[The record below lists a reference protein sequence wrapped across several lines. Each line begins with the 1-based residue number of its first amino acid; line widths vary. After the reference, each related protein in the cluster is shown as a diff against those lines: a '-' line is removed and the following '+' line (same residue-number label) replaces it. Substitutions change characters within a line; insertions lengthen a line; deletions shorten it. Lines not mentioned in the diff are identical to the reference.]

1 MNKGVMA
8 KFVGVFVSLLV
19 IWKINDVMLITPCI
33 EQGGVFKFEKGQC
46 ILSDGSL
53 YTTGFEMPLV
63 ILYVV
68 IGFSVSYFISKL
80 IRKVFKS
87 E

>member
-19 IWKINDVMLITPCI
+19 IWKINDVMLITPCLN
-33 EQGGVFKFEKGQC
+33 EGGKFQYEKGQC
-46 ILSDGSL
+46 ILADGSL
-53 YTTGFEMPLV
+53 FTTGFEMPLV
-63 ILYVV
+63 IAYVV
-68 IGFSVSYFISKL
+68 IGFSVSYFIAKMF
-80 IRKVFKS
+80 RKFLKI